1 MMSVPEAWRAR
12 ASEALG
18 ELPSPPF
25 VTVHPSTSPGPI
37 TSIAFRPS
45 SIFAIRCRDTGPTN
59 SLPKNRLRD
68 FCTYP
73 APSWSS
79 SSQVLH
85 GHPASSARLY
95 LQGTTSRLYCMHWK
109 SLARLPGSCSFARRW
124 TLASWRRVFDTEAIR
139 LWHAPCALPRWLPA
153 CSWTFAHD
161 SLQTRLSLG

>member
-1 MMSVPEAWRAR
+1 MMSVPEAWKAR

-109 SLARLPGSCSFARRW
+109 SLARLPGSCSF
-124 TLASWRRVFDTEAIR
+124 
-139 LWHAPCALPRWLPA
+139 WLPGVA
-153 CSWTFAHD
+153 SLIPRQPVFGTHHARSLDGFPLAHGH
-161 SLQTRLSLG
+161 LLTILFRLGYL